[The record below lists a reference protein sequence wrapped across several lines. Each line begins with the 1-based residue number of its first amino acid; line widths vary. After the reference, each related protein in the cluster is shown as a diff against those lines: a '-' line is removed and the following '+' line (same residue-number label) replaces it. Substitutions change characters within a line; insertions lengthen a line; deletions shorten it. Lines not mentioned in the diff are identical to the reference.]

1 LINLERLVFMIR
13 ILVADTHYLI
23 LEGLRALIKSDD
35 RMQIIEETDDA
46 TQLQHLISQLHPEIL
61 IVDYTALQGFD
72 LNELR
77 TIVQTIPVLVITSDR
92 SEDSIRSILSV
103 GVMGFLFK
111 DCRKS
116 EILDAIIA
124 VAEKRRFYCNQALD
138 ILLGKVKDE
147 SEKDCLPTTLT
158 TREIEIVRLMSY
170 GHNTAEIANQLSLS
184 KHTIYTHRKNILKK
198 LGLNSA
204 TEVVRYAIQTGL
216 ISDDI

>member
-1 LINLERLVFMIR
+1 MINLERLVFMIR